1 VQPASSPAAGAAEIR
16 AQLEAAVAALQGER
30 LDAAEALLLQVLSLD
45 AGQPDA
51 LHFLGILR
59 HRQGDAEAALALLAR
74 ALQRAPAHAGI
85 LVNRG
90 NVLFENGR
98 APEAVAA
105 YQAAIEHEPESAQ
118 AWANLG
124 TALHGLGNLAQAR
137 YAWQRC
143 VQLDDGNADAW
154 YGLSRTL
161 IELGEVRDG
170 LIANSRAIA
179 LWPQQLQGREQVIRA
194 LVLLD
199 RRDEAE
205 RLYREWLE
213 EDPGNAVAR
222 HQLAAIRQHDAP
234 ARASDAYVESVFD
247 SFAAHF
253 DGQLAALGYQAPR
266 LVAQALA
273 AQRPASASLQIA
285 DLGCGTGL
293 CGPLLR
299 PFARQLVGCD
309 LSTAMLVKARQRD
322 CYDALFKVELEHF
335 LRHEP
340 ASFDVLVSADTLCY
354 FGPLDGVCA
363 AAAGA
368 LRPGGSFVFTVE
380 ALDDVHEAWRLQTSG
395 RYAHARHHLEAALR
409 EAGFDGTACERVV
422 LRQEAGLPVHGW
434 VVSATLNQAVEPGQR
449 SRAPGS

>member
-1 VQPASSPAAGAAEIR
+1 VPPASSPAADAAEIR
-16 AQLEAAVAALQGER
+16 AQLEAAVAALQGDR

-45 AGQPDA
+45 ARQPDA

-59 HRQGDAEAALALLAR
+59 HRQGDADAALALLER
-74 ALQRAPAHAGI
+74 ALQRAPANAGI
-85 LVNRG
+85 LLNRG
-90 NVLFENGR
+90 NVLYENGR

-105 YQAAIEHEPESAQ
+105 YQAAIDHEPGSAQ

-124 TALHGLGNLAQAR
+124 TALHGLGDLAQAR
-137 YAWQRC
+137 HAWQRT

-161 IELGEVRDG
+161 IELGEVREG

-213 EDPGNAVAR
+213 EDPDNAVAR

-234 ARASDAYVESVFD
+234 PRASDAYVESVFD

-273 AQRPASASLQIA
+273 ACRPADASLLLA

-340 ASFDVLVSADTLCY
+340 ASFDALVSADTLCY

-368 LRPGGSFVFTVE
+368 LRPGGIFVFTVE
-380 ALDDVHEAWRLQTSG
+380 ALDDEPEPWRLQTSG
-395 RYAHARHHLEAALR
+395 RYAHSRAHVETALR
-409 EAGFDGTACERVV
+409 VAGFDVPACERTV
-422 LRQEAGLPVHGW
+422 LRQEAGLAVQGW
-434 VVSATLNQAVEPGQR
+434 VVSAGLHRGVERRQRTL
-449 SRAPGS
+449 SPGS

>member
-1 VQPASSPAAGAAEIR
+1 MSPASSSAADAAEIR

-30 LDAAEALLLQVLSLD
+30 LDAAEALLLQVLTLD
-45 AGQPDA
+45 AAQPDA

-74 ALQRAPAHAGI
+74 ALQQAPTHAGI

-90 NVLFENGR
+90 NVLYENGR
-98 APEAVAA
+98 AAEAVAA
-105 YQAAIEHEPESAQ
+105 YQAAIEHEPASAQ

-124 TALHGLGNLAQAR
+124 TALHGLGDLAQAR
-137 YAWQRC
+137 HAWQRC
-143 VQLDDGNADAW
+143 VELDDANADAW

-161 IELGEVRDG
+161 IELGEVREG
-170 LIANSRAIA
+170 LIANGRAIA

-234 ARASDAYVESVFD
+234 PRASDAYVENVFD

-266 LVAQALA
+266 WVAQALA
-273 AQRPASASLQIA
+273 ARHAADATLHIA

-309 LSTAMLVKARQRD
+309 LSTAMLLKARQRD

-335 LRHEP
+335 LRHELQ
-340 ASFDVLVSADTLCY
+340 SFDVLVSADTLCY

-368 LRPGGSFVFTVE
+368 LRRGGGFVFTVE
-380 ALDDVHEAWRLQTSG
+380 ALDDGHEPWRLQTSG

-409 EAGFDGTACERVV
+409 LAGFEEVNCERAV

-434 VVSATLNQAVEPGQR
+434 VAWADLKRRVEPGQR
-449 SRAPGS
+449 SPAPGS

>member
-1 VQPASSPAAGAAEIR
+1 MTPAITPPADAAEIR
-16 AQLEAAVAALQGER
+16 AQLEAAVAALQGDR

-45 AGQPDA
+45 ARQPDA

-59 HRQGDAEAALALLAR
+59 HRQGDADAALALLER
-74 ALQRAPAHAGI
+74 ALQRAPANAGI
-85 LVNRG
+85 LLNRG
-90 NVLFENGR
+90 NVLYENGR

-105 YQAAIEHEPESAQ
+105 YQAAIDHEPGSAQ

-124 TALHGLGNLAQAR
+124 TALHGLGDVAQAR
-137 YAWQRC
+137 HAWQRT

-161 IELGEVRDG
+161 IELGEVREG

-213 EDPGNAVAR
+213 EDPDNAVAR

-234 ARASDAYVESVFD
+234 LRASDAYVENVFD

-253 DGQLAALGYQAPR
+253 DGQLAALGYQAPQR
-266 LVAQALA
+266 VAQALA
-273 AQRPASASLQIA
+273 GRRRADASLNIA

-340 ASFDVLVSADTLCY
+340 ASFDALVSADTLCY

-368 LRPGGSFVFTVE
+368 LRPGGIFVFTVE
-380 ALDDVHEAWRLQTSG
+380 ALDDEPEPWRLQTSG
-395 RYAHARHHLEAALR
+395 RYAHARTHVETALSA
-409 EAGFDGTACERVV
+409 AGFDAPACERAV
-422 LRQEAGLPVHGW
+422 LRQEAGLPVQGW
-434 VVSATLNQAVEPGQR
+434 VVSAGLHRGVERRQRTL
-449 SRAPGS
+449 SPGS

>member
-1 VQPASSPAAGAAEIR
+1 MSPASSSAADAAEIR

-30 LDAAEALLLQVLSLD
+30 LDAAEALLLQVLTLD
-45 AGQPDA
+45 AAQPDA

-74 ALQRAPAHAGI
+74 ALQQAPTHAGI

-90 NVLFENGR
+90 NVLYENGR
-98 APEAVAA
+98 AAEAVAA
-105 YQAAIEHEPESAQ
+105 YQAAIEHEPASAQ

-124 TALHGLGNLAQAR
+124 TALHGLGDLAQAR
-137 YAWQRC
+137 HAWQRC
-143 VQLDDGNADAW
+143 VELDDANADAW

-161 IELGEVRDG
+161 IELGEVREG
-170 LIANSRAIA
+170 LIANGRAIA

-234 ARASDAYVESVFD
+234 PRASDAYVENVFD

-266 LVAQALA
+266 WVAQALA
-273 AQRPASASLQIA
+273 ARHAADATLHIA

-299 PFARQLVGCD
+299 PLARQLTGLD
-309 LSTAMLVKARQRD
+309 LSAAMLARSRQRGV
-322 CYDALFKVELEHF
+322 YDRLEQADAVEYLAGQPGRF
-335 LRHEP
+335 DLVV
-340 ASFDVLVSADTLCY
+340 AADVLIYLGDPA
-354 FGPLDGVCA
+354 PLFA
-363 AAAGA
+363 AAQRAMPRGLFAFTAEAGDDDG
-368 LRPGGSFVFTVE
+368 PG
-380 ALDDVHEAWRLQTSG
+380 WRLLPSL
-395 RYAHARHHLEAALR
+395 RYAQSRSHLLR
-409 EAGFDGTACERVV
+409 LAQAHGFEPVLVERAPVRRDQAQPVDGLYLV
-422 LRQEAGLPVHGW
+422 LRRMP
-434 VVSATLNQAVEPGQR
+434 ATG
-449 SRAPGS
+449 

>member
-1 VQPASSPAAGAAEIR
+1 MPPASSSAADAAEIR
-16 AQLEAAVAALQGER
+16 AQLEAAVAALQGDR
-30 LDAAEALLLQVLSLD
+30 FDAAEALLLQVLSLD
-45 AGQPDA
+45 AAQPDA

-74 ALQRAPAHAGI
+74 ALQQAPAHAGI
-85 LVNRG
+85 LVNHG
-90 NVLFENGR
+90 NVLYENGR

-105 YQAAIEHEPESAQ
+105 YEAAIDHEPESAQ

-124 TALHGLGNLAQAR
+124 TALHGLGDLARAR
-137 YAWQRC
+137 HAWQRT
-143 VQLDDGNADAW
+143 VQLDEGNADAW

-179 LWPQQLQGREQVIRA
+179 LWPQQSQGREQVIRA

-205 RLYREWLE
+205 RLYREWLD
-213 EDPGNAVAR
+213 EDPVNEVAR

-234 ARASDAYVESVFD
+234 PRASDAYVENVFD

-253 DGQLAALGYQAPR
+253 DGQLAALGYQAPS

-273 AQRPASASLQIA
+273 ALRPADASLHLA

-299 PFARQLVGCD
+299 PFARRLVGCD
-309 LSTAMLVKARQRD
+309 LSTAMLLKARQRG
-322 CYDALFKVELEHF
+322 CYDTLFKVELEHF

-340 ASFDVLVSADTLCY
+340 ASFDVLVAADTLCY

-368 LRPGGSFVFTVE
+368 LRPGGHFVFTVE
-380 ALDDVHEAWRLQTSG
+380 ALDGEHEPCRLQTSG
-395 RYAHARHHLEAALR
+395 RYAHARHHLDAALR
-409 EAGFDGTACERVV
+409 AAGFVEPVCERAV
-422 LRQEAGLPVHGW
+422 LRQEAGLPVQGW
-434 VVSATLNQAVEPGQR
+434 VVAAHR
-449 SRAPGS
+449 R

>member
-1 VQPASSPAAGAAEIR
+1 MPPAQPPAADAAEIR
-16 AQLEAAVAALQGER
+16 AQLEAAVAALQSDKF
-30 LDAAEALLLQVLSLD
+30 DAAEALLLQVLAFD

-59 HRQGDAEAALALLAR
+59 HRQGDADAALALMAR
-74 ALQRAPAHAGI
+74 ALQREPAHAGI
-85 LVNRG
+85 HINRG
-90 NVLFENGR
+90 NVLYENGR
-98 APEAVAA
+98 AQEAVAA
-105 YQAAIEHEPESAQ
+105 YQAAIEHEPGSAQ

-124 TALHGLGNLAQAR
+124 TALHGLGDLAQAR
-137 YAWQRC
+137 HAWQRT

-253 DGQLAALGYQAPR
+253 DGQLAALGYQAPQQ
-266 LVAQALA
+266 VAQALSA
-273 AQRPASASLQIA
+273 RCRADASLQIA

-299 PFARQLVGCD
+299 PFARRLVGCD

-322 CYDALFKVELEHF
+322 CYDALHKVELEYF

-368 LRPGGSFVFTVE
+368 LRPGGCFVFTVE
-380 ALDDVHEAWRLQTSG
+380 ALDDEREPWRLQTSG
-395 RYAHARHHLEAALR
+395 RYAHGRTHVEAALR
-409 EAGFDGTACERVV
+409 AAGFDDLDCQRSV
-422 LRQEAGLPVHGW
+422 LRQEAGLPVPGW
-434 VVSATLNQAVEPGQR
+434 RVSAER
-449 SRAPGS
+449 R

>member
-1 VQPASSPAAGAAEIR
+1 VPPAITTAADAAEIR
-16 AQLEAAVAALQGER
+16 AQLEAAVAALQGDR

-45 AGQPDA
+45 AGQADA

-59 HRQGDAEAALALLAR
+59 HRQGDADAALALLDR
-74 ALQRAPAHAGI
+74 AVQQAPAHAGI
-85 LVNRG
+85 LINRG
-90 NVLFENGR
+90 NVLYENGR

-105 YQAAIEHEPESAQ
+105 YQAAIDHEPGSAQ

-124 TALHGLGNLAQAR
+124 TALHGLGDLAQAR
-137 YAWQRC
+137 HAWQRT

-161 IELGEVRDG
+161 IELGEIREG

-222 HQLAAIRQHDAP
+222 HQLAAIRQLDAP
-234 ARASDAYVESVFD
+234 LRASDAYVENVFD

-273 AQRPASASLQIA
+273 ACRPADALLLA

-309 LSTAMLVKARQRD
+309 LSTAMLVRARQRD

-340 ASFDVLVSADTLCY
+340 ASFDALVSADTLCY
-354 FGPLDGVCA
+354 FGPLDSVCA

-368 LRPGGSFVFTVE
+368 LRPGGIFVFTVE
-380 ALDDVHEAWRLQTSG
+380 ALDDGHEPWRLQTSG
-395 RYAHARHHLEAALR
+395 RYAHARTHVETALR
-409 EAGFDGTACERVV
+409 AAGFDDPACECAV
-422 LRQEAGLPVHGW
+422 LRQEAGQPVHGW
-434 VVSATLNQAVEPGQR
+434 VVSAALHGDVERGQR
-449 SRAPGS
+449 TLSPGS

>member
-1 VQPASSPAAGAAEIR
+1 VPPASSSAADAAEIR
-16 AQLEAAVAALQGER
+16 AQLEAAVAALQGDR

-45 AGQPDA
+45 AGQADA

-59 HRQGDAEAALALLAR
+59 HRQGDAEAALALLER
-74 ALQRAPAHAGI
+74 ALLQAPAHAGI
-85 LVNRG
+85 LINRG
-90 NVLFENGR
+90 NVLYESGR
-98 APEAVAA
+98 AQEAVAA
-105 YQAAIEHEPESAQ
+105 YQAAIDHEPASAQ

-124 TALHGLGNLAQAR
+124 TALHGLGDLAQAR
-137 YAWQRC
+137 HAWQRT

-170 LIANSRAIA
+170 LVANSRAIA

-222 HQLAAIRQHDAP
+222 HQLAAIRQRDAP
-234 ARASDAYVESVFD
+234 LRASDAYVENVFD

-266 LVAQALA
+266 RVAQALA
-273 AQRPASASLQIA
+273 ARRAADASLHIA

-340 ASFDVLVSADTLCY
+340 ASFDALVSADTLCY

-380 ALDDVHEAWRLQTSG
+380 ALDNEPEPWRLQTSG
-395 RYAHARHHLEAALR
+395 RYAHARTHVETALR
-409 EAGFDGTACERVV
+409 AAGFDDPACERTV
-422 LRQEAGLPVHGW
+422 LRQEAGLPVAGW
-434 VVSATLNQAVEPGQR
+434 VVSAALNLCVEPGQR
-449 SRAPGS
+449 SVAPAS

>member
-1 VQPASSPAAGAAEIR
+1 MPPASSPAADAAEIR
-16 AQLEAAVAALQGER
+16 AQLEAAVSALQGER
-30 LDAAEALLLQVLSLD
+30 LDAAEALLMQVLSLD

-74 ALQRAPAHAGI
+74 ALQQAPTHAGI
-85 LVNRG
+85 LINRG
-90 NVLFENGR
+90 NVLYENGR

-105 YQAAIEHEPESAQ
+105 YQAAIEHEPASAQ

-124 TALHGLGNLAQAR
+124 TALHGLGDLAQAR
-137 YAWQRC
+137 YAWQRS

-161 IELGEVRDG
+161 IQLGEVREG

-179 LWPQQLQGREQVIRA
+179 LWPQQSQGREQVIRA

-205 RLYREWLE
+205 RLYREWLV

-222 HQLAAIRQHDAP
+222 HQLAAIRQHDP
-234 ARASDAYVESVFD
+234 PPRASDAYVEQVFD

-273 AQRPASASLQIA
+273 AHRPADASLQIA

-322 CYDALFKVELEHF
+322 CYDALFKVELEYF
-335 LRHEP
+335 LNHEP
-340 ASFDVLVSADTLCY
+340 ASFEVLVSADTLCY

-380 ALDDVHEAWRLQTSG
+380 ALDDDPGSWRLRSSG
-395 RYAHARHHLEAALR
+395 RYAHARDHAEAALR
-409 EAGFDGTACERVV
+409 AAGFDALSCERAV

-434 VVSATLNQAVEPGQR
+434 VVSAQR
-449 SRAPGS
+449 R